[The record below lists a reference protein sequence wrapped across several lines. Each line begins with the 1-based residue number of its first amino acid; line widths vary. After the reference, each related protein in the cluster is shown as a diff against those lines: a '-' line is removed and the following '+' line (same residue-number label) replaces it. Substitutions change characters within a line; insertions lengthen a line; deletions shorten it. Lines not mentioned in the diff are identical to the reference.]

1 MSVTTT
7 GNSTSFGTGK
17 ISNSFLLDT
26 LEDKDAFYS
35 LYISHINDAIA
46 RYTKAE
52 RKRSGVKLY
61 GYLAA
66 LDLFVLSFI
75 GLC

>member
-1 MSVTTT
+1 MSLSSQ
-7 GNSTSFGTGK
+7 NTSASSGTGK
-17 ISNSFLLDT
+17 ITNTLL
-26 LEDKDAFYS
+26 LEALDDKDTFYN

-66 LDLFVLSFI
+66 LDL
-75 GLC
+75 

>member
-1 MSVTTT
+1 MSLA
-7 GNSTSFGTGK
+7 SQKTSASSGTGK
-17 ISNSFLLDT
+17 ISNTFLLEALD
-26 LEDKDAFYS
+26 DKDTFYN

-66 LDLFVLSFI
+66 LDL
-75 GLC
+75 